1 METAVVVLSIVV
13 GVQSVALGTLIPLLL
28 WQVLK
33 HSRDI
38 DALDQV
44 VEAVVEAN
52 RKR

>member
-1 METAVVVLSIVV
+1 MEIAVVVLSIVV
-13 GVQSVALGTLIPLLL
+13 GVQSLCVPVLL
-28 WQVLK
+28 WRVLK
-33 HSRDI
+33 LGQDI